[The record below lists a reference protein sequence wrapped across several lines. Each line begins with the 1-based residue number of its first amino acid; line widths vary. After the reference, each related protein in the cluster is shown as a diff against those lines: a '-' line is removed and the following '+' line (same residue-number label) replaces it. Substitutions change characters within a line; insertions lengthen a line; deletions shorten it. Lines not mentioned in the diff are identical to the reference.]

1 MSFPTAGLR
10 LIARIFT
17 ILAATLFLPPAM
29 AAEWPAGVVTIINPY
44 EPGGAVDIVARELA
58 RGLSEELGNDFIVEN
73 RGGAGGTIGAAKLA
87 HAKPDGY
94 TLMVHNLGLAISA
107 SLYDKLPYDSVRDLT
122 PVAYLGTSSNV
133 LIVNPAVAAKSVDDL
148 LALAKAHPG
157 AMNYGS
163 AGVGS
168 SSQIAMAL
176 FASTAGV
183 KMAHIPYKGSGP
195 AMIGLV
201 SGQTQVMLQTTPAAI
216 PLINSGQV
224 RAIATSGTHRSPA
237 LPTVPTIAE
246 AGLQGFEFAPWF
258 GLFAPA
264 QTPPAI
270 LDRLH
275 RAVGKVLKDPALVAR
290 FAQLDL
296 VVGPMSRAEF
306 AKLYDDDVAKWAGTM
321 KTLGMQ
327 PQ

>member
-1 MSFPTAGLR
+1 MPFRRVGLV
-10 LIARIFT
+10 ARI
-17 ILAATLFLPPAM
+17 LVMLGAMVFLPPAT

-44 EPGGAVDIVARELA
+44 EPGGAVDVVARELA
-58 RGLSEELGNDFIVEN
+58 RGLGQELGNDFIVDN
-73 RGGAGGTIGAAKLA
+73 RAGAGGTIGAARLA

-107 SLYDKLPYDSVRDLT
+107 SLYNKLPYDSVRDLV
-122 PVAYLGTSSNV
+122 PVAYIGTSSNV
-133 LIVNPAVAAKSVDDL
+133 LIVNPQVAAKSVGEL
-148 LALAKAHPG
+148 VALAKAHPG
-157 AMNYGS
+157 TLNYGS

-176 FASTAGV
+176 FASTAGIQ
-183 KMAHIPYKGSGP
+183 MAHIPYKGSGP

-224 RAIATSGTHRSPA
+224 RALATSGTRRSPA

-246 AGLQGFEFAPWF
+246 AGLKGFEFAPWF
-258 GLFAPA
+258 GVFAPA

-275 RAVGKVLKDPALVAR
+275 GAVEKVLKDPALVAR

-296 VVGPMSRAEF
+296 DVGAMSRDDF
-306 AKLYDDDVAKWAGTM
+306 ARLYDADVARWAEATR
-321 KTLGMQ
+321 TLGIQ
-327 PQ
+327 PR

>member
-1 MSFPTAGLR
+1 MA
-10 LIARIFT
+10 
-17 ILAATLFLPPAM
+17 LAAIVFLPPAT
-29 AAEWPAGVVTIINPY
+29 AAQWPSGVVTIINPY
-44 EPGGAVDIVARELA
+44 PPGGAVDVVARELA
-58 RGLSEELGNDFIVEN
+58 SRLSKELGNDFIVEN
-73 RGGAGGTIGAAKLA
+73 LGGAGGTIGTAKLA

-107 SLYDKLPYDSVRDLT
+107 SLYEKLPYDSVRDLA

-133 LIVNPAVAAKSVDDL
+133 LIVNPAVKAKTVDEL
-148 LALAKAHPG
+148 VALAKAHPG
-157 AMNYGS
+157 TMNYGS

-176 FASTAGV
+176 FASTAGL
-183 KMAHIPYKGSGP
+183 KMTHIPYRGSGP
-195 AMIGLV
+195 AMVGLV

-216 PLINSGQV
+216 SLIKSGQV
-224 RAIATSGTHRSPA
+224 RAIATSGTRRSPA

-246 AGLQGFEFAPWF
+246 AGLKGFEFAPWF

-264 QTPPAI
+264 KTPPAI

-275 RAVGKVLKDPALVAR
+275 RAVEKVLKDPALVAK

-296 VVGPMSRAEF
+296 DVGPMSRKDF
-306 AKLYDDDVAKWAGTM
+306 AKLYDDDVAKWARTI
-321 KTLGMQ
+321 KTLGI
-327 PQ
+327 PPK